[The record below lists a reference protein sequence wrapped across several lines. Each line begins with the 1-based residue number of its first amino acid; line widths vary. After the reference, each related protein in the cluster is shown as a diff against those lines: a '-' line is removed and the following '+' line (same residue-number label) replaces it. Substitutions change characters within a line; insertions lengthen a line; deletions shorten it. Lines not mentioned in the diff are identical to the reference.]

1 VYMQMKAPLQE
12 CDNGRE
18 TTNGVKGG
26 ARGNYRCAPVGVGST
41 WTLGR
46 LTAGADP
53 GDIELG
59 VTVGRSVNYCSR
71 NGLESIRNSEPDD
84 NDSGHLQEKIDPEH
98 SLLIA
103 LLRGAWEDLTGDS
116 NRHYSM
122 HVCGNIKFVKREA
135 WRVKM
140 WTAAWV
146 LEGKTEPFGFIW
158 VCKNADLERVVR
170 PFVEKSLGI
179 IPTLREPDRIYF
191 ISELKQ
197 EIKQWKTILANSS
210 SRRLWPR

>member
-1 VYMQMKAPLQE
+1 MYMQTKAPQQE
-12 CDNGRE
+12 CKHGTE
-18 TTNGVKGG
+18 TTDRVKSG
-26 ARGNYRCAPVGVGST
+26 ARGGPRCYSLGVGST
-41 WTLGR
+41 WASR
-46 LTAGADP
+46 NLTAGADP

-59 VTVGRSVNYCSR
+59 INVSRSACYRSR
-71 NGLESIRNSEPDD
+71 NGLESVRNSEPDD
-84 NDSGHLQEKIDPEH
+84 DDSGDLQEKVDPER

-103 LLRGAWEDLTGDS
+103 LLRGAWEDLTVDS
-116 NRHYSM
+116 NRYYSM
-122 HVCGNIKFVKREA
+122 HVHGNIKFVKREA

-158 VCKNADLERVVR
+158 VCKNADLERVIR

-191 ISELKQ
+191 VSELRK
-197 EIKQWKTILANSS
+197 EIKQWKSALVSSNSS
-210 SRRLWPR
+210 LFG